1 MVSAMM
7 ETVLSLKGR
16 LEAAS
21 VPTLQNQLDEVSPLG
36 TERLLVEMSGVS
48 FIGSAALRAFL
59 VTAKRLAGTGGKL
72 AILAPPQIA
81 QIFAVSGLDAVLAV
95 HTDRAEALKALL
107 S

>member
-21 VPTLQNQLDEVSPLG
+21 VPTLQSQLDEVSPLG
-36 TERLLVEMSGVS
+36 TERLLVELSGVS
-48 FIGSAALRAFL
+48 FIGSAALRAIL
-59 VTAKRLAGTGGKL
+59 VTAKRLAGTSGKL
-72 AILAPPQIA
+72 AILAPPPIA
-81 QIFAVSGLDAVLAV
+81 QIFAVSGLDAVLPV

-107 S
+107 G